1 MKTIA
6 AAITLLAIAAP
17 AALAGEFAGNKNPR
31 CTYEVPKKL
40 RLKAALSRGIPVRVT
55 CDAPAS
61 AASILIVE
69 SRRQRTRWENIH
81 AHGVPGISHSDIVT
95 FDAAGTKT
103 LRVHI
108 LPKRFFSRFA
118 KTKFRVV
125 LGVQRKPPYFTSVDR
140 GKFVTLVR

>member
-6 AAITLLAIAAP
+6 AAISLLALAAP
-17 AALAGEFAGNKNPR
+17 AASAVEFPGNKDPR
-31 CTYEVPKKL
+31 CTYEVPAKL
-40 RLKAALSRGIPVRVT
+40 RLKAALSRGIPVAVT
-55 CDAPAS
+55 CDAPAT

-81 AHGVPGISHSDIVT
+81 AHGIPGISHSDIVT
-95 FDAAGTKT
+95 FDGAGTKT

-108 LPKRFFSRFA
+108 LPKRFFSRYG

-125 LGVQRKPPYFTSVDR
+125 LGIQRQPPYFTSLDR
-140 GKFVTLVR
+140 GKLVTVVR